1 MARKYRRIIDTA
13 LTGLGIGIIF
23 TVVFLSDSLT
33 LQVQM
38 PLAVLGVLLMEAGVW
53 GMSNK
58 FLPNER
64 RFSGLREE
72 GDAMLDLMRE
82 LCSAA
87 VARDRGGEDEKRFQA
102 TRGKMHASVESMAA
116 IASHDSE
123 SGPLPSVPPSTQDSS
138 RSVIAS

>member
-1 MARKYRRIIDTA
+1 MVRKHRRIIDTA

-23 TVVFLSDSLT
+23 TVVLLSDSLT

-38 PLAVLGVLLMEAGVW
+38 PLAILGVLLMEAGVW

-72 GDAMLDLMRE
+72 GDRMLDLMRE

-87 VARDRGGEDEKRFQA
+87 VARDKGREDDQRFHA
-102 TRGKMHASVESMAA
+102 AREKMHASVENMAA

-123 SGPLPSVPPSTQDSS
+123 SGPLQSGTPPPQQQT
-138 RSVIAS
+138 

>member
-1 MARKYRRIIDTA
+1 MARKHRRIIDIT
-13 LTGLGIGIIF
+13 LTGLGIGLIF
-23 TVVFLSDSLT
+23 TVVLLSGSLT

-72 GDAMLDLMRE
+72 GDRMLDLMRE

-87 VARDRGGEDEKRFQA
+87 VARDRGGEDDQRFQA
-102 TRGKMHASVESMAA
+102 AREKMHTSVESMAA

-123 SGPLPSVPPSTQDSS
+123 SGPVPSAPPSTQNP
-138 RSVIAS
+138 

>member
-1 MARKYRRIIDTA
+1 MARKHRRIIDIT
-13 LTGLGIGIIF
+13 LTGLGIGLIF
-23 TVVFLSDSLT
+23 TVVLLSGSLT

-72 GDAMLDLMRE
+72 GDRMLDLMRE

-87 VARDRGGEDEKRFQA
+87 AAVARDRGGEDDQRFQA
-102 TRGKMHASVESMAA
+102 AREKMHTSVDSMAA

-123 SGPLPSVPPSTQDSS
+123 SGPVRSALPSTQDL
-138 RSVIAS
+138 